1 MAILNIF
8 EMAALLKLDPAELL
22 KSMKDAQGL
31 SGEMPDSGA
40 LEGGLAVVEFAAPP
54 APGPD
59 APPVMRRRF
68 HWGHAFSM
76 KTPVTKC
83 RGKPDPLQH
92 RTRNL

>member
-22 KSMKDAQGL
+22 NSMKDVQGL
-31 SGEMPDSGA
+31 SGEMPDDGA
-40 LEGGLAVVEFAAPP
+40 AESGLAVVDFTAPP

-68 HWGHAFSM
+68 HWGRAFSM
-76 KTPVTKC
+76 KIPVTKSS
-83 RGKPDPLQH
+83 DDV
-92 RTRNL
+92 